1 MDVSENI
8 VSVFSQSVD
17 ERRLIRLDQQ
27 PQRKGKKIQLSETQK
42 QESQSNKLILDAT
55 ETLSI
60 KQKHIKKRNKIYEN
74 KKIRKPWSA
83 QEDHQLQCSIS
94 LYGPNWVQI
103 AASMVNRNPS
113 QCAQRWKRIKPE
125 DLKKRKPFTKEEDQ
139 LILKLVTKYRR
150 NWSRIA
156 KFLPEKTSKQIRER
170 FINKLN
176 PQIKFEPFTEEE
188 DHIILNAYQEIGSKW
203 TKIQDLL
210 VGRPENMIKNRFYSY
225 LRQKYLKIKNPY
237 YAIPSNKAL
246 NDKDQQSKID
256 NVQQIKEEKQLTE
269 SLQSMENYND
279 IQEIQPQLPI
289 NSYFSIPCPMV
300 LGNFFY
306 PQYQLYQAPVAVVYS
321 PMQQGQL
328 NQQHGLNTLF
338 QQQAYLGHQVTN
350 SLMFLS
356 SS

>member
-8 VSVFSQSVD
+8 VSIYQQSVD
-17 ERRLIRLDQQ
+17 ERALIRSDYS
-27 PQRKGKKIQLSETQK
+27 PQRKGKKIQLSENQK
-42 QESQSNKLILDAT
+42 QESKSNKLILDAT
-55 ETLSI
+55 ETLCI
-60 KQKHIKKRNKIYEN
+60 KQKHIRKRNKIYEN

-83 QEDHQLQCSIS
+83 QEDHQLQCS
-94 LYGPNWVQI
+94 LQLHGPNWVQI
-103 AASMVNRNPS
+103 AASMINRNPS
-113 QCAQRWKRIKPE
+113 QCAQRWKRIKPD

-139 LILKLVTKYRR
+139 LILKLVAKYRK

-188 DHIILNAYQEIGSKW
+188 DHIILKAYQEIGSKW

-237 YAIPSNKAL
+237 YAIPSKKAII
-246 NDKDQQSKID
+246 NKDQQSKID
-256 NVQQIKEEKQLTE
+256 KAQHITEEKHLTE
-269 SLQSMENYND
+269 SRQYMEHYND

-289 NSYFSIPCPMV
+289 NPYFSIPYPMM
-300 LGNFFY
+300 LGNFSY

-321 PMQQGQL
+321 PIQQGQL

-338 QQQAYLGHQVTN
+338 QQQVYLGHQVTN
-350 SLMFLS
+350 QLVFLS
-356 SS
+356 NS